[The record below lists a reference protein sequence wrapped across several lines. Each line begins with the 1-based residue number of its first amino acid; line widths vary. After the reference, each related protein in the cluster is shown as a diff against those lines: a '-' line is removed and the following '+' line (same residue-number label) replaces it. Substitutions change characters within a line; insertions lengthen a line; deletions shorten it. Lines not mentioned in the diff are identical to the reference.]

1 MPRRT
6 DGRWLVQ
13 TIKPRKAP
21 IKVPGGMLNLRAFDS
36 CAYCCAS
43 LPLISSIGWR
53 LTLPQC
59 VVGSFFVML
68 GLYTPLSYLDVTGT
82 QLNLGE
88 YSTYLI
94 SIANAASLFGR
105 LIPGL
110 VGDPLGPFNLLIPG
124 LLGSAATVS

>member
-1 MPRRT
+1 
-6 DGRWLVQ
+6 
-13 TIKPRKAP
+13 
-21 IKVPGGMLNLRAFDS
+21 
-36 CAYCCAS
+36 
-43 LPLISSIGWR
+43 
-53 LTLPQC
+53 
-59 VVGSFFVML
+59 ML